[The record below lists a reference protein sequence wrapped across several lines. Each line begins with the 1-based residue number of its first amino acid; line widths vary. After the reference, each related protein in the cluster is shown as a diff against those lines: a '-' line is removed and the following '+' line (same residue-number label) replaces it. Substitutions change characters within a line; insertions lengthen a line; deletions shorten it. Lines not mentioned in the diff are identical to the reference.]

1 VHPLAEFQ
9 TVALGK
15 AIEKNDPD
23 RQTQLL
29 TGNSVYETF
38 KNGSKTRRLQPAK
51 PFNQLLQPGMS

>member
-9 TVALGK
+9 TAAFGK
-15 AIEKNDPD
+15 AIEKNNPD

-38 KNGSKTRRLQPAK
+38 KNARKTRGP
-51 PFNQLLQPGMS
+51 